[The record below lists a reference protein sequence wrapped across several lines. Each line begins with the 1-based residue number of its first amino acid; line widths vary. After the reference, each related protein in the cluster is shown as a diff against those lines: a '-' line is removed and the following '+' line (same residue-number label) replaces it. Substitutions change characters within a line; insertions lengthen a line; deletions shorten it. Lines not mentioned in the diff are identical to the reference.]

1 MINTQ
6 DILNAKILIVDDM
19 ETNVRLLDQMLSNAG
34 YTSVTSTMDPRE
46 VCILHKTNRYD
57 LILLDLQMPSM
68 DGFQVMEGLKEIE
81 ADSYLPV
88 LVITAEPGHKLRALR
103 AGAKD
108 FISKP
113 FDLAEVL
120 ARVHNMLEVRLLH
133 IESKDY
139 SKALLEQHNLLQ
151 QALLPFEMYMTPGYT
166 LATRFI
172 AGSPG
177 KYIGGDF
184 YDVFET
190 EDRKTGLLIGDVTGK
205 GVEAASLAVA
215 VRSTIRAFS
224 YEFSRADQA
233 LTHTNAATYT
243 QSSFQERFAT
253 VFLAILDPKTGQ
265 FSYASAG
272 HPQSMVIRADGR
284 VELLNTGQYP
294 IGINSQTVYTSSE
307 LQVSSGETLV
317 MYTDGISE
325 AHKNSEM
332 YGENGIQQ
340 TLEQCKDC
348 SPDEILDNIFQAAL
362 QISEGKLMD
371 DAAVIVIKRD
381 K

>member
-1 MINTQ
+1 MINTH
-6 DILNAKILIVDDM
+6 DIFNAKILIVDDM
-19 ETNVRLLDQMLSNAG
+19 EVNVRLLDQMLSNAG
-34 YTSVTSTMDPRE
+34 YTSVTSTMDPLE
-46 VCILHKTNRYD
+46 VCVLHRTNRYD
-57 LILLDLQMPSM
+57 LILLDLQMPKM

-81 ADSYLPV
+81 VDSYLPV

-113 FDLAEVL
+113 FDLAEVQV
-120 ARVHNMLEVRLLH
+120 RVHNMLEVRLLH
-133 IESKDY
+133 IESRDY
-139 SKALLEQHNLLQ
+139 SKALQEQHNLLQ
-151 QALLPFEMYMTPGYT
+151 QALLPFEMHMTPGYT

-172 AGSPG
+172 PGSPG

-190 EDRKTGLLIGDVTGK
+190 EDGKTGLLIGDVTGK

-215 VRSTIRAFS
+215 VRSTIRAFA
-224 YEFSRADQA
+224 YEFGNSDQT

-253 VFLAILDPKTGQ
+253 VFLAILDPKTGL

-272 HPQSMVIRADGR
+272 HPQSMVIRTDGR
-284 VELLNTGQYP
+284 VELLDTGQYP
-294 IGINSQTVYTSSE
+294 IGMDSQTVYTSSE
-307 LQVSSGETLV
+307 LHVSSGETLV

-325 AHKNSEM
+325 SHKNSVM
-332 YGENGIQQ
+332 YGEEGIQQ
-340 TLEQCKDC
+340 TLEQCKSC
-348 SPDEILDNIFQAAL
+348 SPEETLDKIFQAAL
-362 QISEGKLMD
+362 HISEGQLMD

-381 K
+381 T